1 MEVKELLGAGL
12 YAQVMEALKGKGE
25 GGKDIELVVGN
36 DGSVIPKAKFDE
48 LNDKYKAAE
57 QLAKDT
63 KKQLDDL
70 KAAGDPASLAQQ
82 LADAQAAVKKQA
94 DEHRAAMEAL
104 ELDYAVR
111 TALTDA
117 HDAGIVAGLLDR
129 TKLRLRDGSVEGLE
143 EQLKGLREGKPFLF
157 KAPGQPAKPA
167 FTGKAP
173 ASPTARPDGGG
184 VNAMSMEEYR
194 AYRDQAGGFPRN

>member
-25 GGKDIELVVGN
+25 GGKDVELVVGN

-57 QLAKDT
+57 QLAKDM
-63 KKQLDDL
+63 KKQMDDL

-82 LADAQAAVKKQA
+82 LADAQAAVKQQA
-94 DEHRAAMEAL
+94 DEHKAAMEAL

-117 HDAGIVAGLLDR
+117 HDASIVAGLLDR
-129 TKLRLRDGSVEGLE
+129 TKLRLRDGSVEGL
-143 EQLKGLREGKPFLF
+143 RRAAEGPGGRASLSCSKR
-157 KAPGQPAKPA
+157 PGQPAKPA
-167 FTGKAP
+167 FTGKVP
-173 ASPTARPDGGG
+173 ASPTAKPGGDI
-184 VNAMSMEEYR
+184 NEMSMEEYR
-194 AYRDQAGGFPRN
+194 AYRNQAGGFPRN

>member
-1 MEVKELLGAGL
+1 MEVKELVGASL

-25 GGKDIELVVGN
+25 GGKDVELVVGN

-63 KKQLDDL
+63 KKQMDDL

-82 LADAQAAVKKQA
+82 LADAKAAVKQQA
-94 DEHRAAMEAL
+94 DGHKAAEAL

-117 HDAGIVAGLLDR
+117 QTRALWPGCWTGQSSGSGRALW
-129 TKLRLRDGSVEGLE
+129 RDS
-143 EQLKGLREGKPFLF
+143 K
-157 KAPGQPAKPA
+157 
-167 FTGKAP
+167 
-173 ASPTARPDGGG
+173 S
-184 VNAMSMEEYR
+184 S
-194 AYRDQAGGFPRN
+194 